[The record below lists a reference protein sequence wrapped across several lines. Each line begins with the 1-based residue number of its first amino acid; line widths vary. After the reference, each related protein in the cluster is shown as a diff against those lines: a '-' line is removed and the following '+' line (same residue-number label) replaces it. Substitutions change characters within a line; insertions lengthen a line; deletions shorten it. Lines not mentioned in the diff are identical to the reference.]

1 LGGLVKPTK
10 TKMDNVQNNSSGMA
24 YISKDAILC
33 IAKVC
38 HQANKA
44 WCETTG
50 DNSQKDWN
58 EAEEWQRDSAIKG
71 VEYRLANPSAGK
83 DAQHNAW
90 MADKINNGWVYGE
103 VKDAEAKTHPCI
115 VPFEQLPEFQ
125 QKKDALFCAI
135 VDALK

>member
-1 LGGLVKPTK
+1 
-10 TKMDNVQNNSSGMA
+10 MENNQNNSSGMA

-44 WCETTG
+44 WCETVG
-50 DNSQKDWN
+50 DNSQKDWA
-58 EAEEWQRDSAIKG
+58 EAEQWQRDSAIKG
-71 VEYRLANPSAGK
+71 VEFKLANPSAGK

-90 MADKINNGWVYGE
+90 MADKINDGWVFGE
-103 VKDAEAKTHPCI
+103 VKDAEKKTHPCI